1 MSAEESADEETEKK
15 NIEVVEMMKSNAER
29 IATYAKTPA
38 VAAGGDAAG
47 VENPR
52 EKGPEGDSDMAGG
65 EKPVEGQEQKEDK
78 RIQ

>member
-1 MSAEESADEETEKK
+1 MSAEESPDEETEKK

-52 EKGPEGDSDMAGG
+52 D
-65 EKPVEGQEQKEDK
+65 
-78 RIQ
+78 